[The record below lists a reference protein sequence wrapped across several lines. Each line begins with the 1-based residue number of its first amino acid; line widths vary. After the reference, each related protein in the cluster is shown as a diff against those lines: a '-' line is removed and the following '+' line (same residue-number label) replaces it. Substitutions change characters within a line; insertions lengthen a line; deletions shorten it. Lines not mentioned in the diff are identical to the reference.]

1 VRLILIILLPSI
13 SSRLYIATSYFSLVI
28 RVLSLVK
35 NPRFISR
42 SNNDATYYEQAV
54 EVSVRYYHLL
64 SLAFPKVL
72 LQIPSQS
79 MHMDSRSHVLLTN
92 VAEKTWK
99 ALCLVGELV
108 VPRLKLEFP
117 LNGNRGVA
125 RVSIQTVGS
134 FIVFW

>member
-1 VRLILIILLPSI
+1 LILIILLPSI

>member
-1 VRLILIILLPSI
+1 
-13 SSRLYIATSYFSLVI
+13 
-28 RVLSLVK
+28 
-35 NPRFISR
+35 
-42 SNNDATYYEQAV
+42 
-54 EVSVRYYHLL
+54 
-64 SLAFPKVL
+64 
-72 LQIPSQS
+72 
-79 MHMDSRSHVLLTN
+79 MDSRSHVLLTN